1 MAEGEAAPV
10 EAPRPTKKR
19 SPNRLVVEEAMND
32 DNSVPLAKQWWH
44 QVVLQELSICKIF
57 RIHVNLS
64 IWSFGLCFVCKEM
77 FFVKGFRLCG
87 LMLLVAVNVIL

>member
-32 DNSVPLAKQWWH
+32 DNSVPLAKQWWQ
-44 QVVLQELSICKIF
+44 QVVQELS
-57 RIHVNLS
+57 
-64 IWSFGLCFVCKEM
+64 M
-77 FFVKGFRLCG
+77 
-87 LMLLVAVNVIL
+87 